1 MPCGV
6 DGCDVARA
14 LRASP
19 SSMSWLLPVEFNM
32 VGVWCDRLS
41 RRRVGLCL
49 RVGLCIVGT
58 GLAPPSLA
66 DEGTDRSWSLDE
78 LLQFAEEHAPAT
90 AIARARVGVAE
101 ADVIGARP
109 WLPSDPSIDL
119 GAGGRVGGGQDGF
132 DGAVGV
138 SQTFEIFGE
147 PALRQAA
154 ARRAVAAVGLDVD
167 RVRFEVHQ
175 RVHQAFH
182 EALVADAEVAA
193 AEAAVDNARRL
204 VEVAEARTRTGD
216 ASSLTVRL
224 AQTAMARAREQALTA
239 RETQTGSRLAL
250 GRCAGFDDAS
260 AVIPRGTLSPPRALP
275 TFVDVIALAE
285 AHQPNLVYLQAQVDV
300 ASAHSAL
307 AERESLPKPT
317 VGLGYSVEGASASSV
332 GPTSQTQHIA
342 QATIALPLPFFRGN
356 DAERARAAA
365 LKTVAEAELAGER
378 RLLAGHVKEAWTHA
392 DAARARVALF
402 TTELLPG
409 IDDTLQQLETA
420 FRLGE
425 LDLTE
430 VTVGRD
436 QVLAARREALLAWR
450 RWFEALSALEA
461 EVGAEIS
468 SPSLDV
474 DATTTTTTNP
484 VRGAP

>member
-6 DGCDVARA
+6 GGCDVARA

-90 AIARARVGVAE
+90 AI
-101 ADVIGARP
+101 
-109 WLPSDPSIDL
+109 
-119 GAGGRVGGGQDGF
+119 
-132 DGAVGV
+132 
-138 SQTFEIFGE
+138 
-147 PALRQAA
+147 
-154 ARRAVAAVGLDVD
+154 
-167 RVRFEVHQ
+167 
-175 RVHQAFH
+175 
-182 EALVADAEVAA
+182 
-193 AEAAVDNARRL
+193 
-204 VEVAEARTRTGD
+204 
-216 ASSLTVRL
+216 
-224 AQTAMARAREQALTA
+224 
-239 RETQTGSRLAL
+239 
-250 GRCAGFDDAS
+250 
-260 AVIPRGTLSPPRALP
+260 
-275 TFVDVIALAE
+275 
-285 AHQPNLVYLQAQVDV
+285 
-300 ASAHSAL
+300 
-307 AERESLPKPT
+307 
-317 VGLGYSVEGASASSV
+317 
-332 GPTSQTQHIA
+332 
-342 QATIALPLPFFRGN
+342 
-356 DAERARAAA
+356 
-365 LKTVAEAELAGER
+365 
-378 RLLAGHVKEAWTHA
+378 
-392 DAARARVALF
+392 ARARVALF

>member
-204 VEVAEARTRTGD
+204 VEVAEARTRTDGG
-216 ASSLTVRL
+216 T
-224 AQTAMARAREQALTA
+224 
-239 RETQTGSRLAL
+239 ETQVNGSVRAYRAEKLAHWSS
-250 GRCAGFDDAS
+250 RAKR
-260 AVIPRGTLSPPRALP
+260 RGS
-275 TFVDVIALAE
+275 
-285 AHQPNLVYLQAQVDV
+285 
-300 ASAHSAL
+300 
-307 AERESLPKPT
+307 
-317 VGLGYSVEGASASSV
+317 
-332 GPTSQTQHIA
+332 
-342 QATIALPLPFFRGN
+342 
-356 DAERARAAA
+356 
-365 LKTVAEAELAGER
+365 
-378 RLLAGHVKEAWTHA
+378 
-392 DAARARVALF
+392 
-402 TTELLPG
+402 
-409 IDDTLQQLETA
+409 
-420 FRLGE
+420 
-425 LDLTE
+425 
-430 VTVGRD
+430 
-436 QVLAARREALLAWR
+436 
-450 RWFEALSALEA
+450 
-461 EVGAEIS
+461 
-468 SPSLDV
+468 
-474 DATTTTTTNP
+474 
-484 VRGAP
+484 